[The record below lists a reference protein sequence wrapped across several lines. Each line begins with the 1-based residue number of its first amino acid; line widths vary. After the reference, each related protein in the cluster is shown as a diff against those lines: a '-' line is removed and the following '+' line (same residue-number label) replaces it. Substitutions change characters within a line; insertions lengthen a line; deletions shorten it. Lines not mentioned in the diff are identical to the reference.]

1 MRARQPQDT
10 NHDGKKTM
18 ATVDDPWLSVRQAA
32 AHAGVC
38 DKTIRRAYL
47 SRQVQ
52 FTRVG
57 RVVRFRRAWIDEWVL
72 KGQVH
77 AVA

>member
-1 MRARQPQDT
+1 MPRQIPGDDHT
-10 NHDGKKTM
+10 KKQM
-18 ATVDDPWLSVRQAA
+18 ATVEDPWLSVRQAA
-32 AHAGVC
+32 QHAGVC
-38 DKTIRRAYL
+38 EKTIRRAYV

-57 RVVRFRRAWIDEWVL
+57 RVVRFRRTWIDEWML
-72 KGQVH
+72 KGQVD